1 MTITKDRPDLLS
13 ELEAGIS
20 RLASSD
26 IWRDHLVFQS
36 RFHRYS
42 YSNVLLI
49 AAQNHRATHVAGF
62 TTWRGLNRAVRRG
75 EKAIWVLA
83 PMVAKRTEPAEGDE
97 GRIIRGFKYVPVF
110 DISQTEGDEPPTV
123 CAKLSGEDQTNLF
136 DRLLAVAGS
145 IGFTVEDHEFGD
157 TTNGDCS
164 ASGRRIRVESRN
176 SPAQRAKTLAHEI
189 AHALLHNRV
198 DDRALAELEAEST
211 AYVVCRSVGLDPG
224 DYSFGYV
231 ATWAGGGAEAI
242 VRIKTS
248 CDRIQKAAAFILRS
262 LDDGAKRP
270 GPLVATGS
278 SRARPLSKQP

>member
-1 MTITKDRPDLLS
+1 MAKIRHIAIRAEDV
-13 ELEAGIS
+13 EA
-20 RLASSD
+20 
-26 IWRDHLVFQS
+26 
-36 RFHRYS
+36 
-42 YSNVLLI
+42 
-49 AAQNHRATHVAGF
+49 T
-62 TTWRGLNRAVRRG
+62 
-75 EKAIWVLA
+75 
-83 PMVAKRTEPAEGDE
+83 
-97 GRIIRGFKYVPVF
+97 
-110 DISQTEGDEPPTV
+110 
-123 CAKLSGEDQTNLF
+123 AKLFTEVFGLELVQRRAHGPIDLSDGDVNITLLPLRLGGREDEE
-136 DRLLAVAGS
+136 RPGYS
-145 IGFTVEDHEFGD
+145 HIGFTVEDHEFGD